1 MNALSTTA
9 TQDPMAL
16 CQAVATSGL
25 SGAKTKEAAFAL
37 ACMALAEDP
46 KAAENPLAFMAA
58 LGRASTNYHIV
69 NGRPSIKAEVMCAR
83 FQAAGGK
90 VEWSQYDDKKVV
102 GTFSHPSGG
111 TITVD
116 WTIERAKA
124 AGLTGKPGPW
134 QSHPRAMLRS
144 RVIVEAIRTI
154 YPAVLN
160 GTMEPDEAMEAAGPS
175 APIQPAAEVVDLTAK
190 AKAAFVRVAS
200 KNKAKADELK
210 QQCGGNPQKFLDLVD
225 GYENPL
231 PPTESTPTDEA
242 AGPVVIL
249 EESPAQ

>member
-1 MNALSTTA
+1 MNALSTTVN
-9 TQDPMAL
+9 QDPMAL

-69 NGRPSIKAEVMCAR
+69 NGRPTMRAEIMMSR
-83 FQAAGGK
+83 FQQAGGK
-90 VEWSQYDDKKVV
+90 VDWHSYTDTECKA
-102 GTFSHPSGG
+102 TFSHPSGG
-111 TITVD
+111 SITLD
-116 WTIERAKA
+116 WTIARAKA

-160 GTMEPDEAMEAAGPS
+160 GTMEPDEAMEAS
-175 APIQPAAEVVDLTAK
+175 APAVSYQPAADVVDYAAK
-190 AKAAFVRVAS
+190 AKAAFVRIAA
-200 KNKAKADELK
+200 KDKAKATELHK
-210 QQCGGNPQKFLDLVD
+210 ASGGNPQKFLDLVEE
-225 GYENPL
+225 YENPVI
-231 PPTESTPTDEA
+231 PAETTPTDDA
-242 AGPVVIL
+242 AEPVVIL

>member
-1 MNALSTTA
+1 MNALSTT
-9 TQDPMAL
+9 TNQDPMAL
-16 CQAVATSGL
+16 CQAIAVSGL
-25 SGAKTKEAAFAL
+25 SGAKTKESAFAL

-69 NGRPSIKAEVMCAR
+69 NGRPTMKSEIMLAR
-83 FQAAGGK
+83 FQQAGGK
-90 VEWSQYDDKKVV
+90 VEWSQYDDKRVC
-102 GTFSHPSGG
+102 GTFYHPSGG
-111 TITVD
+111 TISVD

-160 GTMEPDEAMEAAGPS
+160 GTMEPDEAMEATPVAVISSGP
-175 APIQPAAEVVDLTAK
+175 AVHDTGAEAR
-190 AKAAFVRVAS
+190 AAFVRLAA
-200 KNKAKADELK
+200 KDKPKADELHK
-210 QQCGGNPQKFLDLVD
+210 ASGGNPHEFVRLVEE
-225 GYENPL
+225 YEASKIPTPNP
-231 PPTESTPTDEA
+231 PQTDETT
-242 AGPVVIL
+242 PVVVL
-249 EESPAQ
+249 DESVTP